1 MAHPKSNQFVVDL
14 GDVRLPDQVS
24 DKIEQ
29 AIRRA
34 ALGVIAGIDIDGDIG
49 IKLPGEL
56 RGIYLDISRLRFR

>member
-1 MAHPKSNQFVVDL
+1 MEKSKSNQFVVDL

-34 ALGVIAGIDIDGDIG
+34 ALGVIAEIDIDGDIG
-49 IKLPGEL
+49 IKLPGDL
-56 RGIYLDISRLRFR
+56 RGIYLDVSRLRFR

>member
-1 MAHPKSNQFVVDL
+1 MERSKSNQFVVDL

-49 IKLPGEL
+49 IKLPGDL

>member
-1 MAHPKSNQFVVDL
+1 MEKSKSHQFVVDP

>member
-14 GDVRLPDQVS
+14 RDVRLPDQVS

-49 IKLPGEL
+49 IKLPGDL

>member
-1 MAHPKSNQFVVDL
+1 MEKSKSNQFVVDL

>member
-1 MAHPKSNQFVVDL
+1 MEKSKSNQFVVDL

-49 IKLPGEL
+49 IKLPGDL

>member
-1 MAHPKSNQFVVDL
+1 MERSKSNQFVVDL

>member
-49 IKLPGEL
+49 IKLPGDL

>member
-34 ALGVIAGIDIDGDIG
+34 ALGVIAGIDLDGDIG
-49 IKLPGEL
+49 IKLPGDL